1 MSISKQKSFA
11 YRPNFQWRF
20 WLRSGILELLWLCS
34 AVYHIYDIGKKLNQ
48 TIYKMRL
55 LTKVDTLL
63 NMYYLV
69 SSLIWTCNGMDVQIT
84 FIFSLGHNAKP
95 RFWKF
100 VFFEKATRFDEIFIL
115 LLTNKFFFLRFP
127 PNFEFSV
134 SYSSSLS
141 GAPWDPSENY
151 LILKSSKVGFC

>member
-1 MSISKQKSFA
+1 MDGPLFA
-11 YRPNFQWRF
+11 R
-20 WLRSGILELLWLCS
+20 LWLQQCGVPYLRYWKKAQS
-34 AVYHIYDIGKKLNQ
+34 AN
-48 TIYKMRL
+48 YKMRL

-151 LILKSSKVGFC
+151 LILRSSKVSFC